1 MKISDKGNA
10 IEKDK
15 EKQGREREERIMSL
29 LVEFMAEVLVNKF
42 YDQNIV
48 NSWLESL
55 LTKRTVQALS
65 NLIYGSCLL

>member
-1 MKISDKGNA
+1 MKISEKGNA